1 MEYYSALIGKEI
13 LTHATTWINLKDT
26 VTQEV
31 TKKTNTVRF
40 QSYEVPRAVKVI
52 QTAEWWLPGAT
63 RREDGELLF
72 NRDRVSFWEN
82 EKVLEMDDGIG

>member
-1 MEYYSALIGKEI
+1 MCSEI
-13 LTHATTWINLKDT
+13 KS
-26 VTQEV
+26 E
-31 TKKTNTVRF
+31 KTNTVRVL
-40 QSYEVPRAVKVI
+40 SDELPRVVKSI

-72 NRDRVSFWEN
+72 NRNRVSFWEN

>member
-1 MEYYSALIGKEI
+1 MDYYSALTGKEV

-31 TKKTNTVRF
+31 TEKTNTVRVH
-40 QSYEVPRAVKVI
+40 SDELPRVVKSI

-63 RREDGELLF
+63 RREDGEVF